1 VSGEPAKKKRRRAP
15 GWARACVAVGAVLSV
30 TSGVSLVGIQVLVS
44 RYANAVATENL
55 LGDPASGADKAKV
68 SDIKGP
74 LNILLV
80 GIDPRKAETRPLAD
94 SIMVAHIPA
103 GLDQVFL
110 FSMPRDLLVDIPP
123 FEKAGFRGGRDK
135 LNAAMS
141 YGSVVSTG
149 NPSTARGFELLSKTV
164 SKRTGIKSFS
174 AGAIINFAGFKE
186 IVDAMGGV
194 TMTIDERTKSEHLK
208 PDGTGR
214 TLGPSR
220 LHYIGP
226 QKVYEK
232 GTRHLKGWEALDF
245 VRQRYGLKGSDYA
258 RQRHQQ
264 QFVKAMAEQ
273 ALSKDVATNPVKLDK
288 VLRAA
293 GQALIFDGK
302 GHTVV
307 DWGLALKGISP
318 QGITMI
324 KLPGRSETIGGDY
337 KGEVLQ
343 DSADDFFAALGNGT
357 IADFI
362 VAHPEFINKVQ

>member
-1 VSGEPAKKKRRRAP
+1 MSGEPAKRKRSRAP
-15 GWARACVAVGAVLSV
+15 RWASVCIAVGAVLSV
-30 TSGVSLVGIQVLVS
+30 TSGVTLAGMQILVS
-44 RYANAVATENL
+44 RYANAVATEDL
-55 LGDPASGADKAKV
+55 LGDSAAGAAKAKV

-94 SIMVAHIPA
+94 SIMVAHVPP
-103 GLDQVFL
+103 GLKQVFL
-110 FSMPRDLLVDIPP
+110 FSMPRDLLVDIPA
-123 FEKAGFRGGRDK
+123 FDKNGFRGGRDK

-141 YGSVVSTG
+141 YGSVVPTG
-149 NPSTARGFELLSKTV
+149 NPNTARGFELLSRTV

-194 TMTIDERTKSEHLK
+194 TMTIDERTRSEHLK

-214 TLGPSR
+214 TLGPSK

-232 GTRHLKGWEALDF
+232 GTQHLKGWEALDF

-273 ALSKDVATNPVKLDK
+273 ALSKNVATNPVKLDK

-293 GQALIFDGK
+293 GKALIFDGK

-318 QGITMI
+318 DNITMI
-324 KLPGRSETIGGDY
+324 KLPGGAEIIGGDY
-337 KGEVLQ
+337 RGEVLR
-343 DSADDFFAALGNGT
+343 DTADEFFAALRAEKLPEFV
-357 IADFI
+357 IE
-362 VAHPEFINKVQ
+362 HPEFINTAQ